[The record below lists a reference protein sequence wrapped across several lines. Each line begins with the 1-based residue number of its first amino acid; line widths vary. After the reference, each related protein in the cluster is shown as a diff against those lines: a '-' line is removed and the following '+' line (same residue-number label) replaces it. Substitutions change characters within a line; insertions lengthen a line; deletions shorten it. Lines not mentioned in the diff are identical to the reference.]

1 MSYYLLPKN
10 NNVIIINPCI
20 GLTESTPYI
29 SHSLY
34 NFYHNITTQI
44 VSISCDISHNEYVE
58 IIKLVNPTE
67 YIFSKVPGSKFSVS
81 KLKPKTNLFY
91 EYLEITATLNIFEP
105 FKNKSIKSL
114 HISSICDDSIE
125 CIEMIREN
133 YNNDTFFSF
142 EEINDETYK
151 SIITEKFDFMFFDK
165 KHDNLNSY
173 VINCIKIIMTILR
186 FQHSNGISIIKI
198 DRVFHKQIVDILYII
213 TSLFEK
219 VYVIKPNATNVTTF
233 DKYLV
238 CKGFITNE
246 SKLEIYK
253 ENYIKLNNFIKT
265 YKHEN
270 ISTIIG
276 NNIPYYFNNKIDDMN
291 NIIGQQQ
298 LESLDM
304 IISILKNKN
313 KEDKIEI
320 IKKLNIQKSANW
332 CEKFKIPYNKF
343 SDKTNIFLPIVR
355 DFKETCNPNSEI
367 GLFEETDD

>member
-1 MSYYLLPKN
+1 
-10 NNVIIINPCI
+10 
-20 GLTESTPYI
+20 
-29 SHSLY
+29 
-34 NFYHNITTQI
+34 
-44 VSISCDISHNEYVE
+44 
-58 IIKLVNPTE
+58 
-67 YIFSKVPGSKFSVS
+67 
-81 KLKPKTNLFY
+81 
-91 EYLEITATLNIFEP
+91 
-105 FKNKSIKSL
+105 
-114 HISSICDDSIE
+114 
-125 CIEMIREN
+125 
-133 YNNDTFFSF
+133 
-142 EEINDETYK
+142 
-151 SIITEKFDFMFFDK
+151 MFFDK

-186 FQHSNGISIIKI
+186 FQINNGISIIKI
-198 DRVFHKQIVDILYII
+198 DCVFHKQIVDILYLI
-213 TSLFEK
+213 TSLFDK

-313 KEDKIEI
+313 KDDKIEI
-320 IKKLNIQKSANW
+320 IKKMNIQKSANW

-355 DFKETCNPNSEI
+355 DFKETCNSNSEI
-367 GLFEETDD
+367 VSFEETDT

>member
-20 GLTESTPYI
+20 GLIETTPYI

-34 NFYHNITTQI
+34 NFYHNIKTQI
-44 VSISCDISHNEYVE
+44 GSMCGDLSYNEYME
-58 IIKLVNPTE
+58 IIKIVNPTE

-81 KLKPKTNLFY
+81 KLKPKTNIFY
-91 EYLEITATLNIFEP
+91 EYLEITSTLNIFEP

-114 HISSICDDSIE
+114 HISSSCDDSIE
-125 CIEMIREN
+125 CIEMIRDN
-133 YNNDTFFSF
+133 FNNDTFFSF
-142 EEINDETYK
+142 EKINDETYK
-151 SIITEKFDFMFFDK
+151 SIINEKFDFMFFDK

-186 FQHSNGISIIKI
+186 FQINNGISIIKI
-198 DRVFHKQIVDILYII
+198 DCVFHKQIVDILYLI
-213 TSLFEK
+213 TSLFDK
-219 VYVIKPNATNVTTF
+219 VYVIKPTATNVTTF

-253 ENYIKLNNFIKT
+253 ENYTKLNNFIKT

-320 IKKLNIQKSANW
+320 IKKMNIQKSANW

-355 DFKETCNPNSEI
+355 DLKETCNSNNEI
-367 GLFEETDD
+367 GLFEETHD

>member
-10 NNVIIINPCI
+10 NNAIIINPCTGVI
-20 GLTESTPYI
+20 EPRPYI

-34 NFYHNITTQI
+34 NFYHNIKIQI
-44 VSISCDISHNEYVE
+44 GSMCCDLSYNEYVE
-58 IIKLVNPTE
+58 IIKIVNPTE

-91 EYLEITATLNIFEP
+91 EYLEITSTLNIFEP

-114 HISSICDDSIE
+114 HISDICDDSIE

-133 YNNDTFFSF
+133 YNNDTFISF

-151 SIITEKFDFMFFDK
+151 SITTEKFDFMFFDK

-186 FQHSNGISIIKI
+186 FQINNGISIIKI
-198 DRVFHKQIVDILYII
+198 DCVFHKQIVDILYLI
-213 TSLFEK
+213 TSLFDK

-253 ENYIKLNNFIKT
+253 ENYTKLNNFIKT

-320 IKKLNIQKSANW
+320 IKKMNIQKSANW

-355 DFKETCNPNSEI
+355 DFKETYNTTSEI
-367 GLFEETDD
+367 GLFEETPD